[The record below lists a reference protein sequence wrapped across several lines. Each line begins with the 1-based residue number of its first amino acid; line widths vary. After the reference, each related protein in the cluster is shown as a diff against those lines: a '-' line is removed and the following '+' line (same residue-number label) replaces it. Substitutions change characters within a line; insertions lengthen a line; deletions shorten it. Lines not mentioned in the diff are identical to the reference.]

1 MKAFWLN
8 LFTLAFW
15 LALVIWLI
23 GCGHASLAV
32 VPSHCQIVDRIE
44 SGGPGMPNWIVFEDN
59 EPIPGRYFP
68 NATEGS
74 LICGGAL

>member
-23 GCGHASLAV
+23 GCGHTSRAV
-32 VPSHCQIVDRIE
+32 VHSDCQIVDRIE
-44 SGGPGMPNWIVFEDN
+44 SGGPGMPDWIVFEDN
-59 EPIPGRYFP
+59 GPIHGRYFP

-74 LICGGAL
+74 QICGVSL